1 MNSIGANLRMA
12 ALVGLLVGAS
22 SPIIGI
28 HAQGVPSQTTR
39 AAGQTDLMPTEVTY
53 PQVYTTPDGETH
65 FREIRVPLV
74 AETTSPPAQPAAQSA
89 LQPATTIRHF
99 AVPPNWGV
107 SDRDQK
113 IFHSTSSARFVT
125 VRRGIVW
132 VRTTDGETRRFQTGD
147 VFEVLDV
154 APSKGHITW
163 VGDEGAIAL
172 FSNHP

>member
-1 MNSIGANLRMA
+1 MSRLRLDLRTA
-12 ALVGLLVGAS
+12 ALIAVFVAS
-22 SPIIGI
+22 SSIETNMQA
-28 HAQGVPSQTTR
+28 AQSQTIR
-39 AAGQTDLMPTEVTY
+39 PVSGKDSMPTEVTY
-53 PQVYTTPDGETH
+53 PQVYSTADGETH
-65 FREIRVPLV
+65 FREVKVPLV
-74 AETTSPPAQPAAQSA
+74 AEASSPPAQPAAQSA

-107 SDRDQK
+107 ADRDHR

-125 VRRGIVW
+125 IRRGVLW
-132 VRTTDGETRRFQTGD
+132 VRTTDGQTRRFQTGD

-163 VGDEGAIAL
+163 VGAQGAIAL

>member
-1 MNSIGANLRMA
+1 MSRIQLDLRMA
-12 ALVGLLVGAS
+12 ALSGFLVVS
-22 SPIIGI
+22 STIAINVQT
-28 HAQGVPSQTTR
+28 ARSQ
-39 AAGQTDLMPTEVTY
+39 AARSVSEKSRMPTEVTY
-53 PQVYTTPDGETH
+53 PQVYGTPDGETH

-74 AETTSPPAQPAAQSA
+74 AEASSPPAQPAAQSA
-89 LQPATTIRHF
+89 LQSATTIRHF

-107 SDRDQK
+107 SDRDHG

-125 VRRGIVW
+125 VRRGVVW
-132 VRTTDGETRRFQTGD
+132 VRTTDGQTHRFQTGD

-163 VGDEGAIAL
+163 VGAKGAIAL